1 MDDTTALWQVE
12 GLHFAYP
19 QRPLFADWSARLGT
33 GATLV
38 LGGESSGKTTLLR
51 LMAGALP
58 ADGGRLV
65 LRGTVLAD
73 APVAYR
79 QQVFWED
86 PRSDAIDPLTV
97 RAWLQSLPA
106 LHPAWDAQ
114 ALAAH
119 VAGFGLEPHLDKGF
133 YMLSTGSRRKA
144 LMAAALASGAALTL
158 IDEPVGGLDRP
169 SVLYLQQALARHAH
183 QPRALVVAH
192 YEALPG
198 VPWAQVLELP
208 EA

>member
-1 MDDTTALWQVE
+1 MDDTTALWQAE

-19 QRPLFADWSARLGT
+19 QRPLFAGWSARLGT

-65 LRGTVLAD
+65 LGGTVLAD

-144 LMAAALASGAALTL
+144 LMAAALASGVALTL

>member
-1 MDDTTALWQVE
+1 MDDKIALLQVE

-19 QRPLFADWSARLGT
+19 QRPLFADWSACLDA

-51 LMAGALP
+51 LMAGALA
-58 ADGGRLV
+58 ADAGRLV
-65 LRGTVLAD
+65 LHGTLLAD
-73 APVAYR
+73 APRAYR

-97 RAWLQSLPA
+97 RDWLQSLPA
-106 LHPAWDAQ
+106 RYRAWDAK
-114 ALAAH
+114 ALADH
-119 VAGFGLEPHLDKGF
+119 VRGFALEPHLDKCF
-133 YMLSTGSRRKA
+133 YMLSTGSRRKV
-144 LMAAALASGAALTL
+144 LMAAALASGAPLTL

-169 SVLYLQQALARHAH
+169 SLLYLQQALAGHAVE
-183 QPRALVVAH
+183 PRAIVVAH

-198 VPWAQVLELP
+198 VPWVQVLELP

>member
-1 MDDTTALWQVE
+1 MDDTTALWQGE

-114 ALAAH
+114 ALTAH